1 MAPDEAGTVTGG
13 RTYRLDSS
21 EKTKIPYDSTRWA
34 RKPLPPVSAY
44 TLEPLFLHI
53 LKAAVSPVIAKPVQ
67 GSQLKFSYARNVS
80 CYKLVIHHS
89 RGDGTARSA
98 PSVASTRTVRR
109 SGEHRS
115 GSTVRRVRGS
125 YGRNGLGRGCVASR
139 RNPPLAQVFS
149 MRTNLFSRSAETFF
163 GTVPFLWRRTRAL
176 HRSGT
181 GTLYP
186 EHGSGIKELSHG
198 NTSYSQRS

>member
-1 MAPDEAGTVTGG
+1 MGTEAPSPRFSVHAGAPVFTHTQGRRFPSNCETCSGKPIKVFLCTKCLLLQACYPSFARRRNGTPCTVCC
-13 RTYRLDSS
+13 
-21 EKTKIPYDSTRWA
+21 K
-34 RKPLPPVSAY
+34 
-44 TLEPLFLHI
+44 
-53 LKAAVSPVIAKPVQ
+53 
-67 GSQLKFSYARNVS
+67 YA
-80 CYKLVIHHS
+80 H
-89 RGDGTARSA
+89 GTALW
-98 PSVASTRTVRR
+98 RT
-109 SGEHRS
+109 SF

>member
-1 MAPDEAGTVTGG
+1 MRPGLLRMDGHTVWI
-13 RTYRLDSS
+13 LLK
-21 EKTKIPYDSTRWA
+21 KTKIPYDSTRWA
-34 RKPLPPVSAY
+34 RKPLRPFSAY

-89 RGDGTARSA
+89 RGDGTARPA

-125 YGRNGLGRGCVASR
+125 YGRNGLGRGSLKCSR
-139 RNPPLAQVFS
+139 CGQIFS
-149 MRTNLFSRSAETFF
+149 PARQKRFSAPC
-163 GTVPFLWRRTRAL
+163 PFCGEEQGHSIGAGRE
-176 HRSGT
+176 
-181 GTLYP
+181 LYIQSM
-186 EHGSGIKELSHG
+186 EAG
-198 NTSYSQRS
+198 

>member
-1 MAPDEAGTVTGG
+1 MKRVMTLNQKQIRNPAGEDTFSLAPDEAGTVTGG

-34 RKPLPPVSAY
+34 RKPLRPFSAY

-89 RGDGTARSA
+89 RGDGTARPA
-98 PSVASTRTVRR
+98 PSVASTRTDWEGAVLQAEEIPLSLKCSRCGQIFSPAR
-109 SGEHRS
+109 QKRFSAPCPFCGEEQGHS
-115 GSTVRRVRGS
+115 IGA
-125 YGRNGLGRGCVASR
+125 GRELYI
-139 RNPPLAQVFS
+139 QS
-149 MRTNLFSRSAETFF
+149 MEAE
-163 GTVPFLWRRTRAL
+163 
-176 HRSGT
+176 
-181 GTLYP
+181 
-186 EHGSGIKELSHG
+186 
-198 NTSYSQRS
+198 

>member
-1 MAPDEAGTVTGG
+1 MRVEGHAVWI
-13 RTYRLDSS
+13 LLK
-21 EKTKIPYDSTRWA
+21 KTKIPYDSTRWA
-34 RKPLPPVSAY
+34 RKPLRPVSAY

-115 GSTVRRVRGS
+115 GSTVRRVRALLRQERIGKGLCCKPKKS
-125 YGRNGLGRGCVASR
+125 PSRSSVLDADKSFLPLGRN
-139 RNPPLAQVFS
+139 VF
-149 MRTNLFSRSAETFF
+149 RH
-163 GTVPFLWRRTRAL
+163 RAL
-176 HRSGT
+176 SVEKNKGT
-181 GTLYP
+181 P
-186 EHGSGIKELSHG
+186 
-198 NTSYSQRS
+198 

>member
-13 RTYRLDSS
+13 RTYHLDSS
-21 EKTKIPYDSTRWA
+21 AKNKDTIRCH
-34 RKPLPPVSAY
+34 PVGTEAPSPRFSVHAGA
-44 TLEPLFLHI
+44 PVLHI

-67 GSQLKFSYARNVS
+67 GNHVKFSYARNVS

-89 RGDGTARSA
+89 RGDGTARST

-115 GSTVRRVRGS
+115 GSTIRRVRGS
-125 YGRNGLGRGCVASR
+125 YGRDGLGRGCVANR

-149 MRTNLFSRSAETFF
+149 MRTNLFPRSAETFF